1 MVKLNNES
9 YLFDM
14 ILFELKDIVGI
25 ENVSTSTSDKISY
38 SVDFFWV
45 SELWHDRGEKSP
57 TPDFIVHPNSAEEV
71 SRIFIL
77 ANEYKI
83 PVTIWGGGSG
93 SQGGALSLFGGIL
106 IDTKKMKRIYDI
118 DPVSMTV
125 EVDTGIIMK
134 HLEWELEKYG
144 FSTMHD
150 PASSNCGTVGGFIAH
165 RGTGVLS
172 NKYGKFEDL
181 IINMEVVLPNGT
193 IIKTLPV
200 PKTAC
205 GQDLNQFFIGSE
217 GAFGMIT
224 KVKLKINKIPEVRK
238 FRAFIFKDLTT
249 GLRVGQRLMAEK
261 LQAAVIRL
269 YNETETKELIKR
281 VLGIDKKGVYLV
293 YGFDGN
299 KDMVDLQLKYAKEIA
314 ASESGEDLGDNLG
327 EQWWRSKYKFF
338 FPPYQY
344 RLPQCFGTLDTVAT
358 YSKIE
363 DVYNAMKTVIETKY
377 APQARYIAHFSHWF
391 DWGCMLYARFIID
404 SPPQDPHE
412 VLYLHN
418 SIWNDCLRAAL
429 KNGGVLNEHHG
440 VGLKLGRL
448 MKEQYGNA
456 FTLIKDLKRIMDPNN
471 IMNPGKMGL
480 GVGKIG

>member
-1 MVKLNNES
+1 MIKMNRSS

-14 ILFELKDIVGI
+14 ILFELKDIVGD
-25 ENVSTSTSDKISY
+25 ENVSISTSDKISY
-38 SVDFFWV
+38 SVDYYWI

-57 TPDFIVHPNSAEEV
+57 SPDFIIHPKSVEEI
-71 SRIFIL
+71 SKIFIL

-93 SQGGALSLFGGIL
+93 SQGGALPLFGGIL
-106 IDTKKMKRIYDI
+106 IDTKKMNNIYGI
-118 DPVSMTV
+118 DSYSMTV
-125 EVDTGIIMK
+125 EVDAGIILQ
-134 HLEWELEKYG
+134 HLEWELEKHG

-150 PASSNCGTVGGFIAH
+150 PASSYCATVGGFIAH

-172 NKYGKFEDL
+172 TKYGKFEDM
-181 IINMEVVLPNGT
+181 IINMEVVLPNGKV
-193 IIKTLPV
+193 IKTLPI

-224 KVKLKINKIPEVRK
+224 KATLKIHRIPDVRK
-238 FRAFIFKDLTT
+238 FRAFVFKDLTT
-249 GLRVGQRLMAEK
+249 GLRVGQKLMAEN
-261 LQAAVIRL
+261 LQPSVIRL

-293 YGFDGN
+293 YGFDG
-299 KDMVDLQLKYAKEIA
+299 KEDMVELQLKYAKEIA
-314 ASESGEDLGDNLG
+314 DNEQGEDLGYELG
-327 EQWWRSKYKFF
+327 EQWWNSKYKFF
-338 FPPYQY
+338 FPPYMY

-358 YSKIE
+358 YSNIE
-363 DVYNAMKTVIETKY
+363 GVYNAMKTVIENKY
-377 APQARYIAHFSHWF
+377 SPQARFIAHFSHWF

-404 SPPQDPHE
+404 NPTHDPHE
-412 VLYLHN
+412 VLHLYN
-418 SIWNDCLRAAL
+418 SIWNDCLRAAI
-429 KNGGVLNEHHG
+429 KKGGVLNEHHG

-448 MKEQYGNA
+448 MKEQYGDA

-471 IMNPGKMGL
+471 ILNPGKMGL
-480 GVGKIG
+480 GVG